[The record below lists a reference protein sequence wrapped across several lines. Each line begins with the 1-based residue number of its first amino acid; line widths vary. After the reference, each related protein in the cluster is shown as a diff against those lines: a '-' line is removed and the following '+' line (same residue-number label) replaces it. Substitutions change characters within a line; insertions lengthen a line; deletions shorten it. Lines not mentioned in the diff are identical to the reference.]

1 MFRSWFFPINF
12 ARSSP
17 SPYPWNIVFY
27 LLKSNQYNHN
37 PLNEYQK
44 NKQKTNKTEK
54 FQNQT
59 NETKLLQNKIKE
71 TNNQTTYHQTNKQT
85 LSLFCVAL
93 LLLIKGPLLDCSWST
108 QWQFIGESSLLAP
121 PQLLSIT
128 DNFWCRVRTSHPVS
142 SFIVGTQT
150 VLNMIR
156 SSGCYHS
163 LHVFIFVLVLCLDD
177 TIPLDSSVISCC
189 YNISASSFA

>member
-1 MFRSWFFPINF
+1 MDFWAIFNLLLCLFYFLIKTFSYIMFRSWFFPINF

-108 QWQFIGESSLLAP
+108 QWQFIGESLLLAP
-121 PQLLSIT
+121 P
-128 DNFWCRVRTSHPVS
+128 
-142 SFIVGTQT
+142 T
-150 VLNMIR
+150 VIN
-156 SSGCYHS
+156 YK
-163 LHVFIFVLVLCLDD
+163 
-177 TIPLDSSVISCC
+177 
-189 YNISASSFA
+189 